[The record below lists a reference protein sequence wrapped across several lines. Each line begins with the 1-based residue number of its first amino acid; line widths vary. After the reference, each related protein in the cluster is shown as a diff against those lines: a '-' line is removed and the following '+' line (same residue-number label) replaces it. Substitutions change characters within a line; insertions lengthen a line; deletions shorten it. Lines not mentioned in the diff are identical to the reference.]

1 MDWHKFSL
9 LIHCN
14 YYVELMLTSDTY
26 KEIKSHTTGIYKEK
40 GSKFIAYAYP
50 VYSEEDVKEKLDE
63 VRKLEHSARHYCYGY
78 ILNPD
83 KSAQRAND
91 DGEPSSSAGKPILG
105 QILSKNLTN
114 ILIVVVRYFGGV
126 KLGVPGLI
134 RSYKTAAAQAI
145 LEATIVTKTI
155 KEQYQVSFKYPQ
167 MNDVM
172 RLVKEYDLEVIN
184 TDFQIDCKL
193 IFAVPKSKANDIVD
207 TFKKNHELRTEY
219 LKTS

>member
-1 MDWHKFSL
+1 MFDDK
-9 LIHCN
+9 
-14 YYVELMLTSDTY
+14 Y
-26 KEIKSHTTGIYKEK
+26 KEVKSPTTGIYKEK

-50 VYSEEDVKEKLDE
+50 VYSEEEVKEKLEE
-63 VRKLEHSARHYCYGY
+63 VKKLEHSARHHCYAY

-91 DGEPSSSAGKPILG
+91 DGEPSSTAGKPILG
-105 QILSKNLTN
+105 QILSKDLTN

-134 RSYKTAAAQAI
+134 RSYKIAASQAI
-145 LEATIVTKTI
+145 LEATIIIKTL
-155 KEQYQVSFKYPQ
+155 KEQYEVSFKYPQ

-172 RLVKEYDLEVIN
+172 RLVKEFDLEVVN

-193 IFAVPKSKANDIVD
+193 IFAVPKSKEEMVIEA
-207 TFKKNHELRTEY
+207 FKKNHELSIKY
-219 LKTS
+219 VKTI